1 MAAVAA
7 LSSYPNRTSPVLRG
21 KWVLESI
28 LGTPPPPP
36 PPDVPELKEA
46 HEGEAPKTLR
56 ERLTQHRENPACS
69 SCHARIDPIGFGME
83 NYDVLG
89 RWRTEDAG
97 KPIDAKG
104 VLPDGTS
111 FDGPEELK
119 KVLLA
124 RKDLFVRHLTSKLLG
139 YALGRGLTLED
150 SCTVDA
156 IVAELE
162 KNDYKAHTLIE
173 GIVMSVPF
181 RYQRGTNRGLPVS
194 AETPTGGQQ

>member
-1 MAAVAA
+1 M
-7 LSSYPNRTSPVLRG
+7 
-21 KWVLESI
+21 

-46 HEGEAPKTLR
+46 HEGEAPKSLR
-56 ERLTQHRENPACS
+56 ERLVQHRQNPVCA
-69 SCHARIDPIGFGME
+69 SCHSRIDPIGFGLE

-104 VLPDGTS
+104 ELPDGTK

-119 KVLLA
+119 KVLLE

-150 SCTVDA
+150 ACTVNE
-156 IVAELE
+156 IVATLE

-181 RYQRGTNRGLPVS
+181 RYQVGTNRALPV
-194 AETPTGGQQ
+194 AGGQQ